1 MNNLKSYL
9 LTKFFIIVIS
19 LITIELLLQIFYRM
33 TNGDFLLN
41 RVNLPL
47 YENSNASC
55 WKLKSNLKTIHKTNE
70 FGYEIIVD
78 DDSFRCLD
86 VTENKDVI
94 NSKEKKVMFLGAG
107 TAFGWGN
114 SYNDTYAYLI
124 SKYLKTKGIKESI
137 NAATPAQLPNR
148 QLCWFIKEGYKYK
161 PDIIIHTLSG
171 EDLDLFLPQDID
183 DFEKF
188 CEKISQCKIH
198 GYTVNKNGYLV
209 SDENSLMNYKLFF
222 KNSATFFYIW
232 YNYSKVKSNFIKEE
246 KILKTSKNISYKNK
260 NFLLMYKNY
269 LKVINKYSKNTKVIF
284 LHIPKSYAIHFGDR
298 SRWSH
303 QKIDFK
309 KILIENTLN
318 IKKIENKYNFIDM
331 YPLFSKE
338 RKFKRIYYF
347 LDANLNSYG
356 HKLTFKVFKDY
367 CEKNKCYNVQK

>member
-1 MNNLKSYL
+1 
-9 LTKFFIIVIS
+9 
-19 LITIELLLQIFYRM
+19 M

-47 YENSNASC
+47 YENSNSSC
-55 WKLKSNLKTIHKTNE
+55 WKLKSNLKTTHKTNE

-86 VTENKDVI
+86 VTENKDVV

-107 TAFGWGN
+107 MAFGWGN

-124 SKYLKTKGIKESI
+124 SKYLKTKGIKKSI

-161 PDIIIHTLSG
+161 PDIIIHTLNG
-171 EDLDLFLPQDID
+171 EDLGLFLPQDID

-209 SDENSLMNYKLFF
+209 SDENSLMNYKLFL
-222 KNSATFFYIW
+222 KNSATFFYSW

-246 KILKTSKNISYKNK
+246 KILRTSKNLSYKKK

-303 QKIDFK
+303 QKIDFE

-318 IKKIENKYNFIDM
+318 IKKIEKKYNFIDM
-331 YPLFSKE
+331 YPLFFKE

-347 LDANLNSYG
+347 LDTNLNSYG

-367 CEKNKCYNVQK
+367 CEKNKCYNIQK